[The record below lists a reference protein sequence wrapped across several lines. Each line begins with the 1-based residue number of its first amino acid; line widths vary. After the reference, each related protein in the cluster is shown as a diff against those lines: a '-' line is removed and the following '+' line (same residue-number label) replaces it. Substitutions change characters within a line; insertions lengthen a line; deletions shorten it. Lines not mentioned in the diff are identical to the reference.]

1 MLLKVSILR
10 GMQQRRFALNNY
22 VSKKTMVPQGDDRN
36 NEKKKLIT
44 LRLHSAIRSQ
54 TNDVVEKPPAKEI
67 GRNVQNC
74 VTKLK

>member
-36 NEKKKLIT
+36 NEKKTDYI
-44 LRLHSAIRSQ
+44 AIAFCDKVS
-54 TNDVVEKPPAKEI
+54 NK
-67 GRNVQNC
+67 
-74 VTKLK
+74 